1 MRVYSRPGDFT
12 IPSDKVLGDAPPAS
26 EPGFAQALEKAI
38 GQVDH
43 LQHEAD
49 RAMQEG
55 SIEGAVRIDE
65 AMIKLEEADI
75 SLRMLTKVR
84 NKALEA
90 YQEIMRMQF

>member
-1 MRVYSRPGDFT
+1 MRIYSRPADLNM
-12 IPSDKVLGDAPPAS
+12 PSDKIIGDLPAES
-26 EPGFAQALEKAI
+26 KPGFALALEKAI
-38 GQVDH
+38 GQVDR

-49 RAMQEG
+49 RTMQEG
-55 SIEGAVRIDE
+55 SLQGAVRIDE

>member
-1 MRVYSRPGDFT
+1 MRVLSRPGDLKY
-12 IPSDKVLGDAPPAS
+12 PSDKVLSEGPPAS
-26 EPGFAQALEKAI
+26 EPGFAQVLEKTI

-55 SIEGAVRIDE
+55 SVQGAARIDE
-65 AMIKLEEADI
+65 TMIKLEEADI

-90 YQEIMRMQF
+90 YQEVMRMQF